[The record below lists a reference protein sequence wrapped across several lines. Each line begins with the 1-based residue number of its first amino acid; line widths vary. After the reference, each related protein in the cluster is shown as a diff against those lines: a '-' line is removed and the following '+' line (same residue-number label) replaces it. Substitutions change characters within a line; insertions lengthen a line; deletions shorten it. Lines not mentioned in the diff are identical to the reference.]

1 MSLSF
6 SPTEFDHPIL
16 AHAHSPKG
24 CSKNVDLRQ
33 PTRIAPMIR
42 LPCVVII
49 EEASAMCTVQPKPV
63 TSYSALE
70 QGVAWLLVV
79 SLWGCAAV
87 PAPPRAGEP
96 LRSTSTDTAVV
107 GRLIL
112 VRSGTDQTPYRSTA
126 DHALCFVPDNVDYD
140 QARKGVRSATIEPDG
155 TFKALLPPGDYK
167 LYSQHRLSPTEW
179 LAVLPL
185 VKLSVSSRSADEVE
199 YAGALRL
206 EVEQAMQTRA
216 PKKGTPEVREVPIA
230 VADESQEQSRGLA
243 AKFVPALLQLQ
254 ADVALAQPQ
263 QERHACSAR
272 ELFPQQ
278 AKKADADVAKGVLA
292 GLLLIPLLAI
302 VVVVGVLTGGGSF
315 HFNMK

>member
-1 MSLSF
+1 LSF
-6 SPTEFDHPIL
+6 GVTKCDHLTL
-16 AHAHSPKG
+16 AHTPNPKDG
-24 CSKNVDLRQ
+24 SENVDLRQ
-33 PTRIAPMIR
+33 HTRIALMIR
-42 LPCVVII
+42 LARVVII
-49 EEASAMCTVQPKPV
+49 QEASLMCTVQRKPV

-70 QGVAWLLVV
+70 QAVAWLLVV
-79 SLWGCAAV
+79 SLWGCATV
-87 PAPPRAGEP
+87 PPPPRAGEP
-96 LRSTSTDTAVV
+96 VRSTSTDTAVV

-167 LYSQHRLSPTEW
+167 LYSQHRLSSTEW

-206 EVEQAMQTRA
+206 ELEQAMQTRP

-230 VADESQEQSRGLA
+230 VADESQQQSRSLD
-243 AKFVPALLQLQ
+243 AKFVPALLQVQ
-254 ADVALAQPQ
+254 ANVALAQPQ
-263 QERHACSAR
+263 QDRHACSAR
-272 ELFPQQ
+272 ELFPQE
-278 AKKADADVAKGVLA
+278 AKKADAQVAKGVLA

-302 VVVVGVLTGGGSF
+302 VVVVGVLTGGGHF
-315 HFNMK
+315 NFNMK